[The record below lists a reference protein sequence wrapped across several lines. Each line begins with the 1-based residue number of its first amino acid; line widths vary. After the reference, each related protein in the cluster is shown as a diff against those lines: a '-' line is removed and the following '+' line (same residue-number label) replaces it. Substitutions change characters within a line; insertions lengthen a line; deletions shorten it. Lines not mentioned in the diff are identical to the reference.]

1 MELQHVNAKIMV
13 EGDLAVDPGRF
24 IDVFHRW
31 IREGVIEGL
40 LIDVADYRHV
50 PDGPGV
56 TLIGFDSDYSMDN
69 AGGNWGVLYNR
80 KSPLEGSN
88 DDRLLGALKSAVQA
102 CKLLEAEFADDGLK
116 FSRQKFELFINDR
129 ALAPNTDE
137 TWDTCQPILQSFLK
151 SALGHDDFALQRES
165 EPRRRFGVT
174 VETKQSLDFDAL
186 AK

>member
-1 MELQHVNAKIMV
+1 MELQHVNAKILV
-13 EGDLAVDPGRF
+13 DGDLSVDPGRF

-50 PDGPGV
+50 PHGPGV
-56 TLIGFDSDYSMDN
+56 MLIGFDSDYSMDN
-69 AGGNWGVLYNR
+69 AGGNWGLLYNR

-88 DDRLLGALKSAVQA
+88 DDRLSDALKSAVQA

-116 FSRQKFELFINDR
+116 FSRQQFELFINDR

-137 TWDTCQPILQSFLK
+137 TWDACQPILQSFLK
-151 SALGHDDFALQRES
+151 SALGHEEFDLQRES

-174 VETKQSLDFDAL
+174 VKTKQPLDFDAL
-186 AK
+186 T